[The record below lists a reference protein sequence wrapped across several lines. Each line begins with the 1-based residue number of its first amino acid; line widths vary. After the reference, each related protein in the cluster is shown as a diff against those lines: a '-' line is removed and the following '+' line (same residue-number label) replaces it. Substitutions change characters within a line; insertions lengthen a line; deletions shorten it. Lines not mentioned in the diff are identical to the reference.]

1 MADKIKKSYKFS
13 KSFYDDAITQGK
25 WWSKLYF
32 KLLWGGVDDN
42 EIARRVLSW
51 IPDDFKGKM
60 LDVPVGTAVFTT
72 EKYKRMKQ
80 TDITCL
86 DRDDPHGL
94 VYASFRHGQR
104 RAQASGTLL
113 RNPRL
118 PRRGCHAVFQGQK
131 EIIRTMKFT
140 LTDRLMWHF
149 MQGTCYKVLRAEYP
163 EWDFH
168 QLRKAAKE
176 RFSDILTST
185 PSIGSYRE
193 NSLKKN
199 LVGGMVWFAI
209 YETAKER
216 YGSQMSLPLYEK
228 MCRAS
233 IAMPMML
240 RMARMT
246 KPFTRKFQE
255 SMMKRSERENR
266 IDSPY
271 NWQAH
276 YKQGKVDEE
285 FTLSYT
291 RCGLCELA
299 RKRGH
304 MDIQKRNAKRK
315 RQEC

>member
-1 MADKIKKSYKFS
+1 M
-13 KSFYDDAITQGK
+13 
-25 WWSKLYF
+25 
-32 KLLWGGVDDN
+32 
-42 EIARRVLSW
+42 
-51 IPDDFKGKM
+51 
-60 LDVPVGTAVFTT
+60 
-72 EKYKRMKQ
+72 KY
-80 TDITCL
+80 
-86 DRDDPHGL
+86 
-94 VYASFRHGQR
+94 
-104 RAQASGTLL
+104 
-113 RNPRL
+113 
-118 PRRGCHAVFQGQK
+118 
-131 EIIRTMKFT
+131 T

-163 EWDFH
+163 EWDYNL
-168 QLRKAAKE
+168 LRKAAKE
-176 RFSDILTST
+176 RFRDILTST

-304 MDIQKRNAKRK
+304 MNLLPVMCKTDYITFLHRNKTLASGDDCCLYYMTKPRSEAEHRWQDEHPDGTFINK
-315 RQEC
+315 

>member
-1 MADKIKKSYKFS
+1 M
-13 KSFYDDAITQGK
+13 
-25 WWSKLYF
+25 
-32 KLLWGGVDDN
+32 
-42 EIARRVLSW
+42 
-51 IPDDFKGKM
+51 
-60 LDVPVGTAVFTT
+60 
-72 EKYKRMKQ
+72 KY
-80 TDITCL
+80 
-86 DRDDPHGL
+86 
-94 VYASFRHGQR
+94 
-104 RAQASGTLL
+104 
-113 RNPRL
+113 
-118 PRRGCHAVFQGQK
+118 
-131 EIIRTMKFT
+131 T

-149 MQGTCYKVLRAEYP
+149 MQGTCYKVL
-163 EWDFH
+163 H
-168 QLRKAAKE
+168 
-176 RFSDILTST
+176 
-185 PSIGSYRE
+185 
-193 NSLKKN
+193 
-199 LVGGMVWFAI
+199 
-209 YETAKER
+209 
-216 YGSQMSLPLYEK
+216 GSQMSLPLYEK

-304 MDIQKRNAKRK
+304 LDIQKRNAKRK

>member
-1 MADKIKKSYKFS
+1 
-13 KSFYDDAITQGK
+13 
-25 WWSKLYF
+25 
-32 KLLWGGVDDN
+32 
-42 EIARRVLSW
+42 
-51 IPDDFKGKM
+51 
-60 LDVPVGTAVFTT
+60 
-72 EKYKRMKQ
+72 
-80 TDITCL
+80 
-86 DRDDPHGL
+86 
-94 VYASFRHGQR
+94 
-104 RAQASGTLL
+104 
-113 RNPRL
+113 
-118 PRRGCHAVFQGQK
+118 
-131 EIIRTMKFT
+131 MKFT

-176 RFSDILTST
+176 RFGDILTST

-246 KPFTRKFQE
+246 KLFTRKFQE

-271 NWQAH
+271 SAVGIFVVLLQCDLLSAVVLTTAIA
-276 YKQGKVDEE
+276 GFVGIRFAAKVN
-285 FTLSYT
+285 T
-291 RCGLCELA
+291 
-299 RKRGH
+299 H
-304 MDIQKRNAKRK
+304 N
-315 RQEC
+315 

>member
-1 MADKIKKSYKFS
+1 
-13 KSFYDDAITQGK
+13 
-25 WWSKLYF
+25 
-32 KLLWGGVDDN
+32 
-42 EIARRVLSW
+42 
-51 IPDDFKGKM
+51 
-60 LDVPVGTAVFTT
+60 
-72 EKYKRMKQ
+72 
-80 TDITCL
+80 
-86 DRDDPHGL
+86 
-94 VYASFRHGQR
+94 
-104 RAQASGTLL
+104 
-113 RNPRL
+113 
-118 PRRGCHAVFQGQK
+118 
-131 EIIRTMKFT
+131 
-140 LTDRLMWHF
+140 
-149 MQGTCYKVLRAEYP
+149 
-163 EWDFH
+163 
-168 QLRKAAKE
+168 
-176 RFSDILTST
+176 
-185 PSIGSYRE
+185 
-193 NSLKKN
+193 
-199 LVGGMVWFAI
+199 MVWFAI

-304 MDIQKRNAKRK
+304 MDLLPVMCKTDYITFEAMGAILHRNKTLASGDDCCLYYMTKPRSEAEHRWQDEHPDGTFINK
-315 RQEC
+315 

>member
-1 MADKIKKSYKFS
+1 
-13 KSFYDDAITQGK
+13 
-25 WWSKLYF
+25 
-32 KLLWGGVDDN
+32 
-42 EIARRVLSW
+42 
-51 IPDDFKGKM
+51 
-60 LDVPVGTAVFTT
+60 
-72 EKYKRMKQ
+72 
-80 TDITCL
+80 
-86 DRDDPHGL
+86 
-94 VYASFRHGQR
+94 
-104 RAQASGTLL
+104 
-113 RNPRL
+113 
-118 PRRGCHAVFQGQK
+118 
-131 EIIRTMKFT
+131 
-140 LTDRLMWHF
+140 MWHF
-149 MQGTCYKVLRAEYP
+149 MQGTCYKVLRTEYP

-255 SMMKRSERENR
+255 SMMKRSEQENR

-271 NWQAH
+271 N
-276 YKQGKVDEE
+276 
-285 FTLSYT
+285 SYT

-304 MDIQKRNAKRK
+304 LDILPAMCRTDYITFEAMGAILHRNKTLASGDDCCLYYMTKPGSEAEHRWQDEHPDGTFISK
-315 RQEC
+315 